1 MSLLKK
7 IFKKLPPNSKVRAKS
22 LYLRCDIILAGFFS
36 KNSFLSAIY
45 YLLFNSKFKR
55 EQRAVL
61 LGRIKYSET
70 LKDKGETRALL
81 RRNTHRLEKGLIM
94 RPRRETFAEGYISE
108 TVNCFE
114 SSLKNLEASKTER
127 KWASDVLSEYF
138 SVVQD
143 TSTIK
148 AAKSKYKEA
157 QSITTS
163 DIKYIPYPQ
172 KSLPECSVTYTQ
184 LTDLFIRR
192 RSVRWYIEK
201 QVPMEEIERAV
212 KAASLAPSACNRQPF
227 RFYTTIDTD
236 KASEIAQCALGTAG
250 FSQNIPSI
258 IAVVGD
264 LSSYPSEQDRHVIY
278 IDGALAAM
286 QLMLALETLGIS
298 SCPINWPDIEDR
310 ERLLSKKLSLS
321 YYERPIMLIAIGY
334 ADPEGGIPYSQ
345 KKTETEIIK
354 II

>member
-1 MSLLKK
+1 
-7 IFKKLPPNSKVRAKS
+7 
-22 LYLRCDIILAGFFS
+22 
-36 KNSFLSAIY
+36 
-45 YLLFNSKFKR
+45 
-55 EQRAVL
+55 
-61 LGRIKYSET
+61 
-70 LKDKGETRALL
+70 
-81 RRNTHRLEKGLIM
+81 
-94 RPRRETFAEGYISE
+94 
-108 TVNCFE
+108 
-114 SSLKNLEASKTER
+114 
-127 KWASDVLSEYF
+127 
-138 SVVQD
+138 
-143 TSTIK
+143 
-148 AAKSKYKEA
+148 
-157 QSITTS
+157 
-163 DIKYIPYPQ
+163 
-172 KSLPECSVTYTQ
+172 
-184 LTDLFIRR
+184 
-192 RSVRWYIEK
+192 
-201 QVPMEEIERAV
+201 MEEIERAV